1 MIMMILMLCFYFLE
15 TIPAASEQESTSNVY
30 GILGFV
36 KLLAG
41 KVYTGRIKLNEI

>member
-1 MIMMILMLCFYFLE
+1 
-15 TIPAASEQESTSNVY
+15 VY

-41 KVYTGRIKLNEI
+41 KVYTGRMKFEEMWHFMMNMNK

>member
-1 MIMMILMLCFYFLE
+1 MLCFYFLE
-15 TIPAASEQESTSNVY
+15 TIPTASEQESTSNVY

-41 KVYTGRIKLNEI
+41 KVYTGRMKFEEM